1 MHRLVIARLLPTVTA
16 VLCAATVSIP
26 GWAKSAHR
34 EPTAVTT
41 PASHRLHTATTTE
54 AAHRGPQRA
63 AATRGGAERWNITVT
78 RADETV
84 LEGHVTRVGSTS
96 LQGGRLRGT
105 IAGRRVTGSV
115 TDAAGALV
123 ATFVGTITR
132 SGGIHGSYHD
142 RSGAVGRWSW
152 DGPLLR

>member
-34 EPTAVTT
+34 QPTAIPTVR
-41 PASHRLHTATTTE
+41 P
-54 AAHRGPQRA
+54 HRGTRRDA
-63 AATRGGAERWNITVT
+63 AARGGAERWDITVT
-78 RADETV
+78 RADNTV

-115 TDAAGALV
+115 SDAAGALV
-123 ATFVGTITR
+123 ATFVGTITQ